1 MSGMDGSPLRF
12 EEEDRLPWL
21 EPVEDAEPERSE
33 VWRLASLVL
42 AGLVLI
48 GVVVGGMWWWQTG
61 GRPRGELIA
70 APDGAYKVPPKA
82 EPGRFEGEGAIAVA
96 AAEGVQPTA
105 QLDPSRMP
113 EAPVAPPVAG
123 GRPQQAGAAPQTK
136 AALPTAAARSTAAPA
151 TPAPAAAPTAAPA
164 AAGSGMVQ
172 LGAFSSNASA
182 QRAWTSLK
190 SRFAWLEPVNNTIV
204 TAESGGRTIYRL
216 QAAAGSA
223 SAAQTLCN
231 RLRVAGENC
240 IPVR

>member
-12 EEEDRLPWL
+12 DEEDRLPWL
-21 EPVEDAEPERSE
+21 EPVEDAAPERSD
-33 VWRLASLVL
+33 VWRLVGLVL
-42 AGLVLI
+42 VGLVLI
-48 GVVVGGMWWWQTG
+48 GAVVGGMWWWQTG

-70 APDGAYKVPPKA
+70 APEGAYKVTPKA

-105 QLDPSRMP
+105 QIDPNRLP
-113 EAPVAPPVAG
+113 ETPIAPPVAG
-123 GRPQQAGAAPQTK
+123 GRPPAATAGAQPK
-136 AALPTAAARSTAAPA
+136 AAPGTAATPAAATPALAPA
-151 TPAPAAAPTAAPA
+151 TG
-164 AAGSGMVQ
+164 GSGMVQ
-172 LGAFSSNASA
+172 LGSFSSNASA

-190 SRFAWLEPVNNTIV
+190 SRFAYLEPVNSSIV
-204 TAESGGRTIYRL
+204 TAEVNGRTVHRL